1 MISRSSRDEVSMTT
15 GIDRVCGSDFKRFKT
30 SNPSTLGNFKSS
42 KITFGRLE
50 STPLPKMKSKA
61 SSPSRA
67 TSIRFVRLFFLK
79 ACNASST
86 SLGLSSTSKI
96 SMGLLGFIRVSSV
109 ESEVKGR
116 SFIQIGLRPHAA
128 AMPVDDALDYGETD
142 AGPLVFFG
150 AVEPLKDAEKL
161 VRVAHVKASAIVFDK
176 VDGFA
181 VFLFA
186 TDLNFADLAFAGVL
200 EGIGKKIDEDLLEQ
214 GW

>member
-15 GIDRVCGSDFKRFKT
+15 GIDRVCGSDFKRFNT
-30 SNPSTLGNFKSS
+30 SNPSTLGSFRSS
-42 KITFGRLE
+42 KITFGRCSFGRSE
-50 STPLPKMKSKA
+50 FTPLPKMNSKA
-61 SSPSRA
+61 SSPSRT
-67 TSIRFVRLFFLK
+67 TSIRFVRLFFFR

-116 SFIQIGLRPHAA
+116 SFIQIGLSPHAA
-128 AMPVDDALDYGETD
+128 AMPVDDALDDGETD
-142 AGPLVFFG
+142 AGPVVFFG

-161 VRVAHVKASAIVFDK
+161 VRVAHVKAGAVVLDK
-176 VDGFA
+176 VDRFA

-200 EGIGKKIDEDLLEQ
+200 EGIGKKI
-214 GW
+214 